1 MANVLFVCT
10 GNTCRSPMAEA
21 LFNKKIKEHGFKPDE
36 YSATSVGLAAD
47 VELGK
52 PTENAVKVMKEKYDI
67 DISKHVPTQITLKDV
82 ENADLVLCMSA
93 SHLHHIAYFA
103 HNSND
108 LRKIYTL
115 KGYLEM
121 AGDVADP
128 YGGKED
134 VYEKCADEL
143 NELIAKVIEKL
154 ENTENEE
161 EQK

>member
-1 MANVLFVCT
+1 MANILFVCT

-21 LFNKKIKEHGFKPDE
+21 LFNKKIKEHGFKPEE
-36 YSATSVGLAAD
+36 YNATSVGLAAD

-52 PTENAVKVMKEKYDI
+52 PSENAVKVMREKYNI
-67 DISKHVPTQITLKDV
+67 DISKHVPIQITLKDV
-82 ENADLVLCMSA
+82 ESADLVLCMSA

-108 LRKIYTL
+108 IKKIYTL

-128 YGGKED
+128 YGCDEST
-134 VYEKCADEL
+134 YEKCAEEL
-143 NELIAKVIEKL
+143 NTLIENVIEKL
-154 ENTENEE
+154 ESER
-161 EQK
+161 K

>member
-93 SHLHHIAYFA
+93 SHLHHIAYFV

-108 LRKIYTL
+108 IKKIYTL
-115 KGYLEM
+115 KGYVEM

-128 YGGKED
+128 YGCDGST
-134 VYEKCADEL
+134 YEKCAEEL
-143 NELIAKVIEKL
+143 DDLIEKVIEKL
-154 ENTENEE
+154 ENEKNDKEE
-161 EQK
+161 